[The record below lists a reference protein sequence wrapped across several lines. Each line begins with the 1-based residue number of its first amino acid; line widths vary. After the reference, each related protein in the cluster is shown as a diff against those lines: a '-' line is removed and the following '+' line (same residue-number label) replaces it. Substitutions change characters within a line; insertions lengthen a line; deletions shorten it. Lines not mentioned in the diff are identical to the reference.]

1 MTMTLKELEPQLL
14 ALTHA
19 EKARAIQILSQTF
32 KMTWPGIQKTPG
44 VMGGEA
50 CIARTRIP
58 VWLLASLRRLGCSEE
73 HILEDYP
80 DLTGEDLAN
89 AWAYAD
95 ANPNEIDRA
104 IREQEE
110 A

>member
-1 MTMTLKELEPQLL
+1 
-14 ALTHA
+14 
-19 EKARAIQILSQTF
+19 
-32 KMTWPGIQKTPG
+32 MTWPGIQKTPG
-44 VMGGEA
+44 VMGGQA
-50 CIARTRIP
+50 CIARRRIP
-58 VWLLASLRRLGCSEE
+58 VWLLTSLLRLGCSEQ

-80 DLTGEDLAN
+80 DLTGEYLAN

-95 ANPNEIDRA
+95 ANPNEIEGA